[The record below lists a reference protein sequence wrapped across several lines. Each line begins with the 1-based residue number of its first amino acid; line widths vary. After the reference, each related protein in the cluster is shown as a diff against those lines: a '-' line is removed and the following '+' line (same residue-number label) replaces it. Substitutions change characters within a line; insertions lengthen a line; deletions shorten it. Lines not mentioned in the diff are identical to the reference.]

1 MSRKPPP
8 SDDLFDQVFKTV
20 LLHSESPRKF
30 RAFRA
35 EIFAEIHPRSPIE
48 RVLTRQLVNAI
59 WESERLQSLAAGI
72 INNAKVAALQNLIE
86 PTSQIGGVDTDL
98 LAKSFYSDDGVR
110 PLVLER
116 LAQLGLSEADV
127 ETEAYRLRAEEL
139 QSLNRLLVSA
149 QSNWIRK
156 LRALQAYRAQASPPA
171 KSEDEIRARESKA
184 PGSVNEQP
192 EELDG

>member
-35 EIFAEIHPRSPIE
+35 EIFAEIHPRTPIE

-139 QSLNRLLVSA
+139 QSLNRLVVSA
-149 QSNWIRK
+149 QSNWIKK
-156 LRALQAYRAQASPPA
+156 LRALQAYRAQASLLTR
-171 KSEDEIRARESKA
+171 SEDEIRAREIEGTESTGGA
-184 PGSVNEQP
+184 
-192 EELDG
+192 